1 MKTALLR
8 NGQNLTKPDSRKTS
22 ELLRRQHAALNK
34 PIDLTKA
41 ATGDISGSNK

>member
-34 PIDLTKA
+34 PIDLTEA
-41 ATGDISGSNK
+41 ATRDISGSNK